1 MSYPPFSDPV
11 IPSLEQDVRWTYW
24 PVSYQFGDLTVIS
37 NAPIPMSGVSM
48 SEVIR
53 GVGEFK
59 GTVQLA
65 DPEVR
70 ALNPWDKIVPRKT
83 GIVAVREVLDPVLDS
98 WIATPVQHYV
108 VWGAPRDP
116 QTGRMTV
123 TAQTVESLWARRLI
137 TKLVTWDD
145 VDQATMAADLLNPAV
160 FSQVA
165 LGGAPWP
172 GWITVDP
179 PTDLTGVVRDFTY
192 QEGQET
198 NLLAAHQD
206 RSQVVNGYEWRTSVR
221 VLSGVDAVSASAFR
235 LQFVLGY
242 PQLGRRLGS
251 LAGLPRLRFDREGS
265 GNVLEVNYPWD
276 GSDVPNI
283 VWGRGNGYEDLQV
296 KSLVL
301 NPEWQYGFL
310 QTEDRFSDPDIKVQ
324 STLDAKGTQRI
335 DEALSGERYITG
347 LTIRADR
354 PPYFGS
360 YILGDDLIF
369 ETNDLT
375 WPPDFYDEH
384 GFTALSARIFG
395 WVITPPQGSQ
405 SEQVKLLVTGGDV

>member
-1 MSYPPFSDPV
+1 MSYPLFSDPAV
-11 IPSLEQDVRWTYW
+11 ASLEQEVRWTYW
-24 PVSYQFGDLTVIS
+24 PVSYQLGDPTVIS
-37 NAPIPMSGVSM
+37 EPIPMSGVSM

-70 ALNPWDKIVPRKT
+70 ALYPWDKIVPRKT
-83 GIVAVREVLDPVLDS
+83 GIVAVREAFDPTAHA
-98 WIATPVQHYV
+98 WIAVPFQHYV
-108 VWGAPRDP
+108 VWSAPRDP

-123 TAQTVESLWARRLI
+123 TGQTVESLWARRLI
-137 TKLVTWDD
+137 TREMTWDNT
-145 VDQATMAADLLNPAV
+145 DQTDIAADLLDPAL
-160 FSQVA
+160 FSLVD
-165 LGGAPWP
+165 LGAGLWP

-179 PTDLTGVVRDFTY
+179 PTTPTGVVRDLTY
-192 QEGQET
+192 EEGQET

-206 RSQVVNGYEWRTSVR
+206 RSQVIDGYEWRTSVR
-221 VLSGVDAVSASAFR
+221 VLSGADAVSASTFR
-235 LQFVLGY
+235 VQFVLGY

-251 LAGLPRLRFDREGS
+251 LAGIPRLRFDREGS
-265 GNVLEVNYPWD
+265 GNVLEVSYPWD

-301 NPEWQYGFL
+301 NPEWENGFL
-310 QTEDRFSDPDIKVQ
+310 QTEERFSDPDVKSQ
-324 STLDAKGTQRI
+324 STLDNKGIRII
-335 DEALSGERYITG
+335 DEALSGERYIAG
-347 LTIRADR
+347 LTIRGDR
-354 PPYFGS
+354 PPYLTS
-360 YILGDDLIF
+360 YVPGDDLIF

-375 WPPDFYDEH
+375 WPADFYDEH

-395 WVITPPQGSQ
+395 RVVTPPQGSQ
-405 SEQVKLLVTGGDV
+405 SERVKLLVTGGDV